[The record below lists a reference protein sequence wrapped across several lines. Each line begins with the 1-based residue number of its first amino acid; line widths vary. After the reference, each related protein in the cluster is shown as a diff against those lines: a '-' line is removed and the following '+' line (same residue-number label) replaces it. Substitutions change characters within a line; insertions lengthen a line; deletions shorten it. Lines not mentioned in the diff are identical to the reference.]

1 MMHSKI
7 TASYPY
13 SDPMAYAKL
22 KLSAERSLI
31 ELHGYNADRAKAAAI
46 DRL

>member
-1 MMHSKI
+1 MHSKI

-13 SDPMAYAKL
+13 SDVPNSGKV
-22 KLSAERSLI
+22 KLSANSSLI
-31 ELHGYNADRAKAAAI
+31 KLHGYKADRAKTAAI

>member
-1 MMHSKI
+1 MHSKI

-13 SDPMAYAKL
+13 SDLANSCKV
-22 KLSAERSLI
+22 KLSANSSLI
-31 ELHGYNADRAKAAAI
+31 KLHGYNADRAKAAAI